1 MNTFYACT
9 LVLLFALTFLL
20 KQRWQRLFV
29 LAFLGLLSAIFLL
42 QVISNEMTKGFW
54 AHARIRITEPTRNVL
69 REARD
74 DINAGRPERA
84 AALLTHMLD
93 NWDKVSLAPWM
104 KSVEEVHSTFRT
116 NEVRR
121 TIIREKNEVLTREY

>member
-1 MNTFYACT
+1 MTPLYACT

-20 KQRWQRLFV
+20 KQRWQRLCV
-29 LAFLGLLSAIFLL
+29 RAFLGLLLVIFFL
-42 QVISNEMTKGFW
+42 QVLTNEIIKSVR
-54 AHARIRITEPTRNVL
+54 AHARIRITEPTRDVL

-74 DINAGRPERA
+74 DINAGRPEQA

-93 NWDKVSLAPWM
+93 NWDNVSLAPWM

-116 NEVRR
+116 NELQK
-121 TIIREKNEVLTREY
+121 TKIREKE